1 MVDIKKNKNMKEGS
15 FTKVTKNYAEFFSL
29 LNRMPG
35 AHDGLKEELVL
46 SFTDGRTESL
56 REMEEN
62 EYKRMCASM
71 RESVNGGISEERL
84 QIELKKRR
92 SAVLHR
98 MQQIGV
104 DTTNWTNVDNFCMQ
118 PRIAGKVFRRLTIEE
133 LSGLIPKLENIRKK
147 QQRKMPRVPEELLGM
162 LVSVN

>member
-1 MVDIKKNKNMKEGS
+1 MMSKNFQKTIKSYG
-15 FTKVTKNYAEFFSL
+15 EFYSL
-29 LNRMPG
+29 LKRMPG

-56 REMEEN
+56 RAMRDG

-71 RESVNGGISEERL
+71 RESVNNGMSEERL

-98 MQQIGV
+98 MQKIGV
-104 DTTNWTNVDNFCMQ
+104 DTTSWTNVDNFCLQ
-118 PRIAGKVFRRLTIEE
+118 PRIAGKVFRRLTIDE
-133 LSGLIPKLENIRKK
+133 LSALIPKLESIYRK
-147 QQRKMPRVPEELLGM
+147 QQRKLPRVPEDLLTM
-162 LVSVN
+162 IMWVN

>member
-1 MVDIKKNKNMKEGS
+1 MKAVKN
-15 FTKVTKNYAEFFSL
+15 FAEFWSL
-29 LNRMPG
+29 INRMPG

-46 SFTDGRTESL
+46 SFTDGRTDSL
-56 REMEEN
+56 REMRED
-62 EYKRMCASM
+62 EYRRMCASM

-98 MQQIGV
+98 MQKIGV

-118 PRIAGKVFRRLTIEE
+118 PRIAGKVFRRLTMEE
-133 LSGLIPKLENIRKK
+133 LSALIPKLENIHRK
-147 QQRKMPRVPEELLGM
+147 QQRKVPRVPEELLGI
-162 LVSVN
+162 LISVN